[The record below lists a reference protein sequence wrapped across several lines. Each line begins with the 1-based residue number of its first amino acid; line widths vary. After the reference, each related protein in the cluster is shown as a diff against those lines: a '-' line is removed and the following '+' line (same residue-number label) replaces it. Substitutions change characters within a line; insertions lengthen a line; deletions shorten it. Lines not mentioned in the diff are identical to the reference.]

1 MKEGSPVQTKTPPK
15 TLKERF
21 LLIGPGLVAAATGV
35 GAGDLVA
42 ALVAGT
48 KFGTVFVWTII
59 AGAII
64 KYFLNEGVGRFQL
77 ASGQTILQGWRSLGH
92 WALIY
97 FGIYIVIWG
106 FIYGAAG
113 SSSAALAATA
123 IFPQIPL
130 KGWAILHAIICL
142 IFVWIGRYQF
152 FEKVMSLL
160 TGIMFITIV
169 GTAVIV
175 LPQLDQIATGLIPRT
190 PNGSI
195 TYALGLIGGVGGSIT
210 IASYGY
216 WVREKNWSGPSWIP
230 VMRLDT
236 CVAYTLTAIFTL
248 SLLIVGAEFLYGSG
262 IELQNE
268 EGLIHLAVLL
278 GKEFGTP
285 VYWLFL
291 LGFWSASFTSVL
303 GVFNGVPYLFADLV
317 RHFKKEVPGT
327 KKPAPVSVRDPF
339 YRGFLLWMTFPPM
352 LLLFLEKP
360 VGLVILYG
368 VLGSLF
374 MPFISVTLL
383 ILLNSKK
390 LDPVYRNR
398 WWANAVLI
406 ISLVLFAILAV
417 IQIMDMV

>member
-48 KFGTVFVWTII
+48 KFGTVFVWAII

-77 ASGQTILQGWRSLGH
+77 ASGQTILQGWKSLGS

-142 IFVWIGRYQF
+142 LFVWIGRYQF

-160 TGIMFITIV
+160 TGIMFITVV

-175 LPQLDQIATGLIPRT
+175 LPQLDQIAMGLIPRT
-190 PNGSI
+190 PSGSI

-216 WVREKNWSGPSWIP
+216 WVREKNWSGPPWIP

-268 EGLIHLAVLL
+268 EGLIQLAVLL

-339 YRGFLLWMTFPPM
+339 YRGFLLWITFPPM

-390 LDPVYRNR
+390 LDPAYRNR

-417 IQIMDMV
+417 NQIMDMI

>member
-59 AGAII
+59 AGVII

-160 TGIMFITIV
+160 TGIMFIT
-169 GTAVIV
+169 
-175 LPQLDQIATGLIPRT
+175 L
-190 PNGSI
+190 N
-195 TYALGLIGGVGGSIT
+195 
-210 IASYGY
+210 
-216 WVREKNWSGPSWIP
+216 
-230 VMRLDT
+230 
-236 CVAYTLTAIFTL
+236 LTK
-248 SLLIVGAEFLYGSG
+248 
-262 IELQNE
+262 QQ
-268 EGLIHLAVLL
+268 
-278 GKEFGTP
+278 
-285 VYWLFL
+285 L
-291 LGFWSASFTSVL
+291 LGFDTLIFFCQNAMESNRYPSIYIDINALTGILKTNYIQNV
-303 GVFNGVPYLFADLV
+303 
-317 RHFKKEVPGT
+317 E
-327 KKPAPVSVRDPF
+327 
-339 YRGFLLWMTFPPM
+339 
-352 LLLFLEKP
+352 EK
-360 VGLVILYG
+360 GEG
-368 VLGSLF
+368 
-374 MPFISVTLL
+374 
-383 ILLNSKK
+383 
-390 LDPVYRNR
+390 
-398 WWANAVLI
+398 
-406 ISLVLFAILAV
+406 
-417 IQIMDMV
+417 

>member
-1 MKEGSPVQTKTPPK
+1 M
-15 TLKERF
+15 
-21 LLIGPGLVAAATGV
+21 IGPGLVAAATGV
-35 GAGDLVA
+35 GAGDLVS

-48 KFGTVFVWTII
+48 KFGMVFVWAII

-77 ASGQTILQGWRSLGH
+77 ASGQTILQGWKSLGI

-130 KGWAILHAIICL
+130 QDWAILHAVISL
-142 IFVWIGRYQF
+142 LFVWIGRYHL

-160 TGIMFITIV
+160 TGVMFITVV

-175 LPQLDQIATGLIPRT
+175 LPQLDKIALGLIPQV
-190 PNGSI
+190 PSGSMA
-195 TYALGLIGGVGGSIT
+195 YALGLIGGVGGSIT

-216 WVREKNWSGPSWIP
+216 WVREKNWVGPPWIP

-236 CVAYTLTAIFTL
+236 CVAYTLTAVFTL
-248 SLLIVGAEFLYGSG
+248 SLLIVGAEFLYGTG
-262 IELQNE
+262 MELKDE
-268 EGLIHLAVLL
+268 KGLIQLATLL
-278 GKEFGTP
+278 GNQFGEP
-285 VYWLFL
+285 VRWLFL

-317 RHFKKEVPGT
+317 RHLKKEMPE
-327 KKPAPVSVRDPF
+327 KKPAPISVRDPY

-352 LLLFLEKP
+352 LLLFLGKP

-374 MPFISVTLL
+374 MPFLSITLL

-390 LDPVYRNR
+390 IDPVYRNR

-406 ISLVLFAILAV
+406 ISLALFGILAA
-417 IQIMDMV
+417 IQIMDMI

>member
-1 MKEGSPVQTKTPPK
+1 MRIT
-15 TLKERF
+15 
-21 LLIGPGLVAAATGV
+21 
-35 GAGDLVA
+35 
-42 ALVAGT
+42 
-48 KFGTVFVWTII
+48 TV
-59 AGAII
+59 
-64 KYFLNEGVGRFQL
+64 
-77 ASGQTILQGWRSLGH
+77 
-92 WALIY
+92 
-97 FGIYIVIWG
+97 
-106 FIYGAAG
+106 
-113 SSSAALAATA
+113 
-123 IFPQIPL
+123 
-130 KGWAILHAIICL
+130 
-142 IFVWIGRYQF
+142 
-152 FEKVMSLL
+152 
-160 TGIMFITIV
+160 V

-175 LPQLDQIATGLIPRT
+175 LPQLDQIAMGLIPRT

-216 WVREKNWSGPSWIP
+216 WVREKNWSGPPWIP

-327 KKPAPVSVRDPF
+327 KEPAPVSVRDPF

-390 LDPVYRNR
+390 LDPAYRNR

-417 IQIMDMV
+417 NEIMDMV